1 LMGTKRPFDEGLQ
14 EFIKHPRHI
23 DNGNKPDY
31 FGEDKHSYE
40 TSQYG
45 KIAGEEN
52 YEFYNESTAIVSIL
66 SILFCVDVYQK
77 VSKHS

>member
-1 LMGTKRPFDEGLQ
+1 MLLLSGIFVPWFLYISLLEIYLTTGLMGTKRPFDEGLQ

-45 KIAGEEN
+45 KIAGR
-52 YEFYNESTAIVSIL
+52 AIVE
-66 SILFCVDVYQK
+66 
-77 VSKHS
+77 